1 MTFPL
6 SLILILLQANAPGN
20 APVIDPAP
28 EDESTPSEQVEECRE
43 GVKGLVEGVK
53 GLEFYLRDKK
63 QKSIH
68 CPSIEWEQPA
78 LDEYKKNPKSYLPN
92 SCKIED

>member
-6 SLILILLQANAPGN
+6 ALILIVLQANAPGN
-20 APVIDPAP
+20 APLIDPKP
-28 EDESTPSEQVEECRE
+28 EDEPTPSEQVEECEE
-43 GVKGLVEGVK
+43 GVKGLMEGVK

-63 QKSIH
+63 HKSVY
-68 CPSIEWEQPA
+68 CPFIEWEQPT
-78 LDEYKKNPKSYLPN
+78 LDEYKKNPKSYLPE